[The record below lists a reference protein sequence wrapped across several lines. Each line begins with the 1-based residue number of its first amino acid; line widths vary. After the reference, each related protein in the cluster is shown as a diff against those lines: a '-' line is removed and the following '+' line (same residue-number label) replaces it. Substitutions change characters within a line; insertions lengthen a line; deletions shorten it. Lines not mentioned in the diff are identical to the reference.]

1 MLVYL
6 NDAYGYPKQVDNGKT
21 RIEPISKIEQDDT
34 EDDDAETFVP
44 ANVSGNIVL
53 HILCFNSSRYQVYNN
68 LVYGHKQ

>member
-1 MLVYL
+1 
-6 NDAYGYPKQVDNGKT
+6 
-21 RIEPISKIEQDDT
+21 
-34 EDDDAETFVP
+34 VP